1 MKGGLNKVLTKEDAK
16 KFLRICKDTGFIKF
30 NVLTKEYGI
39 SQPALNKFINS
50 DSYDDYIS
58 LNNVIKACDIIYNSA
73 GFIGDMYKEILLDEK
88 IA

>member
-1 MKGGLNKVLTKEDAK
+1 MKGGLKKVLSKEDAK
-16 KFLRICKDTGFIKF
+16 KFLRICKETGFIKF
-30 NVLTKEYGI
+30 NVLTRDYGI

-50 DSYDDYIS
+50 DDYDDYIS
-58 LNNVIKACDIIYNSA
+58 LNSVLKACEIIYNSS

>member
-58 LNNVIKACDIIYNSA
+58 LNNVLKACDIIYNSA